1 MRRYLLYCQ
10 PFQGSH
16 TAVRIKEKIDE
27 CLENVEG
34 LHPDCYKVV
43 VHDAA
48 ANMKKASSM
57 STCDETLLCADHGLN
72 LVLEKAEKESEQL
85 FEIISKFDTLAS
97 TTHRSSIFLQDLKMA
112 CEKKSVNFIRIV
124 TSAPTRWNSRAMM
137 LNSILRLRPAL
148 EYLRMSD
155 KSKFSNLIPAS
166 EDFDTIEEISSL
178 LDSFRTVSEVLSG
191 DKTSTIQNTIVNLF
205 NLRAKCH
212 NLSRL
217 TSNQDIRAYAESLI
231 KHLQHYFP
239 DCGTSSTLYN
249 KGCFFHPYFRGL
261 LIKKVSE
268 ERYKEFVRNLIESH
282 ESTKNFRAGL
292 TEQADSTHSNQ
303 DPGILDDAALAI
315 LDMRTEGMLYNLLT

>member
-1 MRRYLLYCQ
+1 
-10 PFQGSH
+10 
-16 TAVRIKEKIDE
+16 
-27 CLENVEG
+27 
-34 LHPDCYKVV
+34 
-43 VHDAA
+43 
-48 ANMKKASSM
+48 M

-249 KGCFFHPYFRGL
+249 SGSQPF
-261 LIKKVSE
+261 
-268 ERYKEFVRNLIESH
+268 
-282 ESTKNFRAGL
+282 
-292 TEQADSTHSNQ
+292 
-303 DPGILDDAALAI
+303 
-315 LDMRTEGMLYNLLT
+315 